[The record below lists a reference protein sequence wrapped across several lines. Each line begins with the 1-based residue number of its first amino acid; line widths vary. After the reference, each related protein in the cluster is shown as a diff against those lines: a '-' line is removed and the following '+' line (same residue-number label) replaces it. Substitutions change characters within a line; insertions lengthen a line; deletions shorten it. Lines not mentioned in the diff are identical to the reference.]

1 MEYCQ
6 GKHGEYAEIIPFINE
21 VFGEDFPVILPKTYG
36 PGKHFEEYHQLVKE
50 DGILTAV
57 VGNYEQDFYI
67 GNTVLKTGCVGSV
80 SVSKQARG
88 KGYMTLLMKKTE
100 EAMRAHHI
108 DIAFLGGMRNRYGF
122 FGFEKSGFTYEFHFN
137 EANIRQT
144 IGWDEDT
151 GAQIRPV
158 TADDPVLDELYAL
171 YRKNTMWCR
180 SREEFYEKSRTW
192 NNEVFQIRLD
202 GIFAG
207 YFAAKGG
214 CLVELELTDWSNL
227 LRAVKACMVK
237 NKEKSLSVQALGWQT
252 EQLTAL
258 FMACESYHL
267 RTCCAFKILNYV
279 NTITALLEL
288 KKTYTELENGT
299 LLLGIKQ
306 SNQLERN
313 FEARRK
319 TETDLQHAE
328 VLKTDEYSL
337 NREKNI
343 LLVRITVEDGNIE
356 VMEVQ
361 EETPAL
367 ILTDREAATVL
378 MSPAG
383 AFYARSHQQNLK
395 NWFPVEFSISNLDEF

>member
-6 GKHGEYAEIIPFINE
+6 GKQGEYAEIIPFINE
-21 VFGEDFPVILPKTYG
+21 VFGENFPVILPKAYG
-36 PGKHFEEYHQLVKE
+36 LGKHFEEYHQLVKE
-50 DGILTAV
+50 DDILMAV
-57 VGNYEQDFYI
+57 VGNYEQDFQI

-88 KGYMTLLMKKTE
+88 KGYMKLLMKKTE
-100 EAMRAHHI
+100 EVMRAHQV
-108 DIAFLGGMRNRYGF
+108 DLAFLGGMRNRYAF

-137 EANIRQT
+137 EENIRHT
-144 IGWDEDT
+144 IGWEEDN
-151 GAQIRPV
+151 GVKISPV
-158 TADDPVLDELYAL
+158 MAEDFVLDEMYAL

-192 NNEVFQIRLD
+192 NNEVFQIQLD
-202 GIFAG
+202 GVFAG

-214 CLVELELTDWSNL
+214 CLVELELADWSNL
-227 LRAVKACMVK
+227 LRVVKACMVK
-237 NKEKSLSVQALGWQT
+237 NKEKSLCVHALGWQM
-252 EQLTAL
+252 ERLTAL
-258 FMACESYHL
+258 FMACEAYYV

-288 KKTYTELENGT
+288 KKTYTELEDGT

-313 FEARRK
+313 FKAQPSSK
-319 TETDLQHAE
+319 QQNAE

-337 NREKNI
+337 SGEETVLLIQINI
-343 LLVRITVEDGNIE
+343 NNGKITVKEL
-356 VMEVQ
+356 Q
-361 EETPAL
+361 EGTPD
-367 ILTDREAATVL
+367 IVLTDREATTVL
-378 MSPAG
+378 LSPAG
-383 AFYARSHQQNLK
+383 VFYARNHQQNLK

>member
-6 GKHGEYAEIIPFINE
+6 GKYGEYAEIIPFINE

-50 DGILTAV
+50 DGVLTAV
-57 VGNYEQDFYI
+57 IGNYEQDFYI

-88 KGYMTLLMKKTE
+88 KGYMQLLMKKTE
-100 EAMRAHHI
+100 EAMRAHQV
-108 DIAFLGGMRNRYGF
+108 DIAFLGGLRNRYGF
-122 FGFEKSGFTYEFHFN
+122 FGFEKSGFTYEFYFN

-151 GAQIRPV
+151 GAEIRLV

-171 YRKNTMWCR
+171 YRKNVMWCR

-192 NNEVFQIRLD
+192 NNEVFQIRFD

-214 CLVELELTDWSNL
+214 CLVELELADWSNL

-237 NKEKSLSVQALGWQT
+237 NKEKSLSVQALGWQM

-258 FMACESYHL
+258 FRACESYHL

-288 KKTYTELENGT
+288 KKTYTELEDGT

-306 SNQLERN
+306 SNQLEQN
-313 FEARRK
+313 FEA
-319 TETDLQHAE
+319 QP
-328 VLKTDEYSL
+328 
-337 NREKNI
+337 NNI
-343 LLVRITVEDGNIE
+343 QLIQIIIEDGKIE
-356 VMEVQ
+356 VREVQ
-361 EETPAL
+361 EGTPAL
-367 ILTDREAATVL
+367 VLTDREAATVL

-383 AFYARSHQQNLK
+383 AFYARNYQKNLK